1 MQYYS
6 CVMREI
12 GIFLTLICTLC
23 VDLPITCVENGI
35 VISVFALLLAAGLQS
50 ASSSSGSSSGSYSG
64 GSSYEED
71 YNRMQRENY
80 EFNARVTAGGPPI

>member
-1 MQYYS
+1 
-6 CVMREI
+6 MREI
-12 GIFLTLICTLC
+12 GIFLTLIFTLC